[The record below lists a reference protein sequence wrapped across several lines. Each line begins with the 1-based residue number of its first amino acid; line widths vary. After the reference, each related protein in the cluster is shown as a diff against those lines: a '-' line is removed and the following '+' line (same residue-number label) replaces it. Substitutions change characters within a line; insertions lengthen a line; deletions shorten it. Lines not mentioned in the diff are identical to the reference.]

1 MGMSIEVT
9 NDNFAAEVVQRSYD
23 KPVLVDFF
31 AQWCGPCQLLKPL
44 LEKLAQEY
52 DFVLAKIDIDQNP
65 ELAKTYGVEG
75 VPDVRFVVD
84 GAIANGFVGMLPEPQ
99 VRDLLTQLNLKSPLE
114 DGLDAIRASRASGDL
129 ALTKRLFG
137 ELIQTHPEDRRLILE
152 AAQFLVSQNSL
163 ESAEKLL
170 SIIQEPEKP
179 YFQMAQ
185 AVRGLIQFTREL
197 ATLADSGLEAGSLD
211 WQYAQAVRATLAE
224 DYETALQSFL
234 AIVGRD
240 RKYRQDGARK
250 AMITVFDLLGDDDS
264 LTKDYR
270 KKLMQTMY

>member
-1 MGMSIEVT
+1 METSVEVT
-9 NDNFAAEVVQRSYD
+9 SDNFAAEVVQRSYD

-31 AQWCGPCQLLKPL
+31 AHWCGPCQMLKPM

-75 VPDVRFVVD
+75 VPDVRIVVD

-99 VRDLLTQLNLKSPLE
+99 VRELLTQLNLKSPLE
-114 DGLDAIRASRASGDL
+114 EGLDAIRASRASGDL
-129 ALTKRLFG
+129 GQAKRLFG

-152 AAQFLVSQNSL
+152 AAHFLVSQNSL

-170 SIIQEPEKP
+170 SVIQPGEKP

-197 ATLADSGLEAGSLD
+197 ATLPEAEPGSLD
-211 WQYAQAVRATLAE
+211 QQYRQSVQAVLAE
-224 DYETALQSFL
+224 DYEAALQGFL

-270 KKLMQTMY
+270 KRLMQTMY